1 MKKLVCALL
10 VATMGSV
17 MALSGCGQASSES
30 ANAGAQ
36 ETPVSAN
43 ADQTEVPAGGS
54 SKEDTKNNGDVTTI
68 TVWSNDAHSKD
79 VFEQLVKQ
87 FNEGEGKE
95 LGIAIDLSVYGSDYY
110 STLDVAIQAGEA
122 PYIFKCNKIPQ
133 YAQSGILACLDE
145 LPGGKELVAPYEQ
158 INSEGVGLV
167 GGKTYAV
174 PYKGTNIGLVYN
186 KELFSS
192 LGLEYP
198 ETYEDLLNCARVITE
213 NGNGRVYGYG
223 VGMRYTTYGL
233 YYMLPMASA
242 STGSMHFNHGTG
254 RYDFS
259 SMEPYFNLMTELID
273 EGLMF
278 PGYETID
285 DDTKRAQFAEGNIGM
300 IPCMSSD
307 VGVFDRQFKPSFEW
321 GVGPFP
327 VDKAGERYKMYTA
340 PSNFYVVN
348 STAVEDGVEDKV
360 MKVME
365 LFLSEDSLL
374 TLFESEK
381 DMITRDDVREK
392 STAVNV
398 SEQWK
403 EFGDSSYRYT
413 GYGFPD
419 GLISIEGDSY
429 KDVFDKILTRLV
441 DVKEGLADLDKRYNE
456 ALDAAVADGTIKM
469 DDYIVDNFESLIK

>member
-1 MKKLVCALL
+1 
-10 VATMGSV
+10 
-17 MALSGCGQASSES
+17 
-30 ANAGAQ
+30 
-36 ETPVSAN
+36 
-43 ADQTEVPAGGS
+43 
-54 SKEDTKNNGDVTTI
+54 
-68 TVWSNDAHSKD
+68 
-79 VFEQLVKQ
+79 
-87 FNEGEGKE
+87 
-95 LGIAIDLSVYGSDYY
+95 
-110 STLDVAIQAGEA
+110 
-122 PYIFKCNKIPQ
+122 
-133 YAQSGILACLDE
+133 
-145 LPGGKELVAPYEQ
+145 
-158 INSEGVGLV
+158 
-167 GGKTYAV
+167 
-174 PYKGTNIGLVYN
+174 
-186 KELFSS
+186 
-192 LGLEYP
+192 
-198 ETYEDLLNCARVITE
+198 
-213 NGNGRVYGYG
+213 
-223 VGMRYTTYGL
+223 
-233 YYMLPMASA
+233 
-242 STGSMHFNHGTG
+242 
-254 RYDFS
+254 
-259 SMEPYFNLMTELID
+259 
-273 EGLMF
+273 
-278 PGYETID
+278 
-285 DDTKRAQFAEGNIGM
+285 M
-300 IPCMSSD
+300 IPCISSD